1 MAATYTPIASITLG
15 ANAASVTF
23 SSIPQTY
30 TDLVLQIVAGTNT
43 SVTEPK
49 IVLNGDTGGNYSNTS
64 LSGNGSAA
72 SSNRR
77 TNQTGWI
84 LDWVGGITTNVSQYN
99 STTHIQDY
107 SNSTTYKTALTR
119 ANSTDYGPDLMA
131 FLWRST
137 AAITSVQVVPIA
149 NNLLAGSTFNLYGIL
164 GANA

>member
-1 MAATYTPIASITLG
+1 MPKTYEPIQTQTLG
-15 ANAASVTF
+15 TAVATVTF

-49 IVLNGDTGGNYSNTS
+49 IVLNGDTGSNYSNTS

-99 STTHIQDY
+99 STTHIQNY
-107 SNSTTYKTALTR
+107 SNSTTYKTAITR
-119 ANSTDYGPDLMA
+119 ANSTDYGPDLMT

-137 AAITSVQVVPIA
+137 AAITSFQVVPIA
-149 NNLLAGSTFNLYGIL
+149 NNFLAGSTFTLYGIK
-164 GANA
+164 AA